1 MLWNPNSVTS
11 ESSDSVYA
19 SPKRSNLLCGGIKNL
34 GSNRV
39 AAARGIQFDHIF
51 RNQLFSFEVNVRLLN
66 KSLNRYDMSTN
77 LDIRKSMTSG
87 NGGSTTLPQKGW
99 DCEPE
104 ERSLNERQ
112 QLELW
117 DIRKQHGCP
126 QCVPCSLPINSVAG
140 VKLSEQFYV
149 HVIAETFFFSP
160 PDIEVLVDS

>member
-87 NGGSTTLPQKGW
+87 NGGSTTSRKKGGTVNLRNVPSMNDNNW
-99 DCEPE
+99 NCGTYE
-104 ERSLNERQ
+104 SNMAALNVFRV
-112 QLELW
+112 
-117 DIRKQHGCP
+117 RC
-126 QCVPCSLPINSVAG
+126 
-140 VKLSEQFYV
+140 LS
-149 HVIAETFFFSP
+149 TLSP
-160 PDIEVLVDS
+160 G